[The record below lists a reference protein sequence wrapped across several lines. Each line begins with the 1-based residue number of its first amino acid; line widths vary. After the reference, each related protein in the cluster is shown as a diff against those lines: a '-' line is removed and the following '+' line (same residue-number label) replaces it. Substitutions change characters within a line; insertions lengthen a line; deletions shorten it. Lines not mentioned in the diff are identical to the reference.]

1 MSKKSQQNRRTIMSL
16 SGALSTNWAMVGQE
30 VLNKGGSPEDLA
42 ILGEPENPA
51 TIEMVGSFAAKLVA
65 LGNEARAKRPKAQTV
80 LIPPQMAF
88 RPKLQPLHLF
98 LLNKCGADA
107 PTLLSAMEGTYF
119 VSPHARGMMNETQHF
134 IIGPSETALVGVF
147 SAEQLGVT
155 GWLETEFFGQKGWEH
170 IKQFGLV
177 KCMPDDIYVRMAH
190 PEQEIGEWFRVGHD
204 PIPFD
209 GYSYVWN
216 VAAPPRTF
224 GSNRLRVN
232 DPNHNSIEVASAN
245 PPCLRGPIKRRLRA
259 RFINMHHTADF
270 VGVAVSLSA

>member
-216 VAAPPRTF
+216 VAPDQSRGRYLHGWHLRPD
-224 GSNRLRVN
+224 NRL
-232 DPNHNSIEVASAN
+232 SAAYLVA
-245 PPCLRGPIKRRLRA
+245 LRLAHEASMGHQP
-259 RFINMHHTADF
+259 
-270 VGVAVSLSA
+270 S